1 MFLCVYVLM
10 ILYFIAVNKK
20 MLQSMRERYLTGL
33 SSHCSLIVVI
43 INS

>member
-20 MLQSMRERYLTGL
+20 RLQSMRESELTGL
-33 SSHCSLIVVI
+33 SSHCS
-43 INS
+43 